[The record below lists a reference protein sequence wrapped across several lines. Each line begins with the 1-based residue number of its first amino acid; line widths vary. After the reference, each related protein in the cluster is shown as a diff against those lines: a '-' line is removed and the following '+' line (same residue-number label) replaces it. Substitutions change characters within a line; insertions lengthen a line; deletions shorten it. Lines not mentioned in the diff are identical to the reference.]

1 MLSLT
6 HRETLEKFLP
16 KKFEAERVSLR
27 SNSYSTPHKFRRE
40 FEFALRA
47 LCPHRSSSTLAR
59 LRARREVRRLGKIT
73 CPFQG
78 RVFFI
83 FFLFFFRNFSLL
95 LFLFFFTG
103 TAARAFCCRLCRC
116 WQTQIPYEICG
127 FGGTTSLW
135 CLRRSVKHFVR
146 AKRSFAHVLTLHEYA
161 A

>member
-95 LFLFFFTG
+95 LFLFFFLLVPLPELFVVG
-103 TAARAFCCRLCRC
+103 FAAVDKLKFPTKFVGSAVQLRC
-116 WQTQIPYEICG
+116 D
-127 FGGTTSLW
+127 
-135 CLRRSVKHFVR
+135 
-146 AKRSFAHVLTLHEYA
+146 A
-161 A
+161 